1 MGLFYSR
8 VEQELPNVNGA
19 VPGSLKA
26 EATESEME
34 SLLVRPESV
43 ALLSSPPPQPK
54 NPNGN
59 NNYEMR
65 EYRRSRSQDNIW
77 LKVSF
82 QNCCNNPCIMRYETI
97 KRLACAALE
106 WNAEGPLANT
116 AYYVDTPNSNEH
128 DLSWECSK
136 QNTHKRVK
144 IVIITNWHF

>member
-1 MGLFYSR
+1 MLPWNFTLRDSGNDTENTDIKVTCMIFDLSCSIYVVLRYFR

-26 EATESEME
+26 EAAESEME

-65 EYRRSRSQDNIW
+65 EYRRSRSQDNI
-77 LKVSF
+77 
-82 QNCCNNPCIMRYETI
+82 
-97 KRLACAALE
+97 
-106 WNAEGPLANT
+106 
-116 AYYVDTPNSNEH
+116 
-128 DLSWECSK
+128 
-136 QNTHKRVK
+136 
-144 IVIITNWHF
+144 